1 MARMIPSSLYPGCAS
16 PGERE
21 IFHMLRDDP
30 ATSNWIV
37 LHSLDIAEHQ
47 KQVSGEADF
56 VVIVPGKGVLC
67 LEVKA
72 CSTLRRTP
80 GGIWYYGTAPKGDSR
95 GPFKQASMAMHSIR
109 QHLLKAR
116 PDLAGI
122 LFWSAVVFP
131 YVAFTITSGE
141 WHHWQVIDHQSFTAR
156 PLANSL
162 ETVLDHARAQLQG
175 RPGNSWF
182 DPASGEPVAEQC
194 ETIVRVLR
202 PHFEFIESSKSRTER
217 LGAELKHYTEEQY
230 IALDAME
237 VNPRVAFEGPA
248 GTGKTMLAI
257 ETARRGRAAGR
268 RVLLLCF
275 NRLLGKWLEE
285 EAAALKPEVTARTLH
300 SHMLEVTGERPSSA
314 GSDSYFWETTLP
326 RLALDRLVGAT
337 GDNYLF
343 DELVVDE
350 AQDVLRDDYLDFLDL
365 SLKGGLGSGR
375 WRLFGDFEKQ
385 AIYGSADLTLREA
398 MESRA
403 SNAPLFSLRV
413 NCRNPPRIAETA
425 RLLGGLDPAYKK
437 ILRPD
442 NGIEPRIRYYKD
454 GEEQQALL
462 IETLDRLLKD
472 GFAGGDVAILST
484 RSDAACAAF
493 QVHRQPWKS
502 RLKPFTATA
511 KGYTRYCSVHA
522 FKGMEAPAIIVTD
535 VDRISDPASMAIF
548 YIAITRAVDRLVL
561 LVHEPV
567 KSEII
572 KALT

>member
-1 MARMIPSSLYPGCAS
+1 MIPASIYAGCAS

-21 IFHMLRDDP
+21 IFRALRDDP

-80 GGIWYYGTAPKGDSR
+80 EGIWYYGTDPKGDSR
-95 GPFKQASMAMHSIR
+95 GPFKQASEAMHSIR
-109 QHLLKAR
+109 KHLLKAR
-116 PDLAGI
+116 PDTAGI
-122 LFWSAVVFP
+122 LFWPAVVFP

-141 WHHWQVIDHQSFTAR
+141 WHHWQVIDRQAFTAR
-156 PLANSL
+156 PLASSL
-162 ETVLDHARAQLQG
+162 ETILDHARLHLQEHTSS
-175 RPGNSWF
+175 PWF
-182 DPASGEPVAEQC
+182 NPASGEPAVEQC
-194 ETIVRVLR
+194 EAIARALR
-202 PHFEFIESSKSRTER
+202 PHFEFIESSKSHTER
-217 LGAELKHYTEEQY
+217 LNTELKHYTEEQY

-237 VNPRVAFEGPA
+237 ANDRVAFEGPA

-257 ETARRGRAAGR
+257 EAARRGHAAGR

-285 EAAALKPEVTARTLH
+285 EAAVLKPEVTARTLH
-300 SHMLEVTGERPSSA
+300 SHMLEVA
-314 GSDSYFWETTLP
+314 GVSPGGAGNDSHFWETTLP
-326 RLALDRLVGAT
+326 RLAMERLVEVAGN
-337 GDNYLF
+337 DHLF

-365 SLKGGLGSGR
+365 SLRGGLASGR

-385 AIYGSADLTLREA
+385 SIYESANLTLREVLK
-398 MESRA
+398 SRA
-403 SNAPLFSLRV
+403 SNVPLYSLRV
-413 NCRNPPRIAETA
+413 NCRNTPRIAETA
-425 RLLGGLDPAYKK
+425 RLLGGLAPAYKK

-462 IETLDRLLKD
+462 IETLDRLHRD
-472 GFAGGDVAILST
+472 GFANGDIVILSK
-484 RSDAACAAF
+484 RSDAACAS
-493 QVHRQPWKS
+493 QVQSQPWKS
-502 RLKPFTATA
+502 RLNPFTAIA

-535 VDRISDPASMAIF
+535 VNRISDPASMAIF
-548 YIAITRAVDRLVL
+548 YIGITRAVDRLVL
-561 LVHEPV
+561 LVHETA
-567 KSEII
+567 KDEII
-572 KALT
+572 KTLT